1 MLAYVTYRVTVE
13 LKKMFDEFVS
23 TEDTSHIPSDLV
35 TATFAVVSDSHPCRS
50 LCAGSTVPR
59 ASARVAR
66 PIGRP

>member
-35 TATFAVVSDSHPCRS
+35 TATFAVVSTSRPLHT
-50 LCAGSTVPR
+50 LCAGYTVLR

-66 PIGRP
+66 PSGRP